1 ALPAYRLRLE
11 DVGLGPNS
19 GEVLLGGPGFL
30 DAYYRP
36 WRTRAEVMPGGWFR
50 TGDVGELDAEGCL
63 FIRGR
68 TKDVI
73 SVLGMKFFPQEV
85 EAVLTAHPAVAAAC
99 VYARPDPRLGEVPCA
114 RVVPASGATR
124 TSERELLEHCQH
136 RLA

>member
-36 WRTRAEVMPGGWFR
+36 WRPRAEVMPGGWFR
-50 TGDVGELDAEGCL
+50 TGDVGELDTDGCL
-63 FIRGR
+63 WLRGR

-85 EAVLTAHPAVAAAC
+85 EAALSAHPAVAAAWVC
-99 VYARPDPRLGEVPCA
+99 APPDARLGQVPPA
-114 RVVPASGATR
+114 RVVPRA
-124 TSERELLEHCQH
+124 
-136 RLA
+136 